1 MINSYLET
9 NNIKQYNAEQW
20 GANFIAI
27 HWKYILKIW
36 RQRCEDVHGGTKS
49 DIDKLKREKLLQEI
63 VYIQSSNKELLI
75 KKSDWIHEDIEELN
89 KMDIAALEAWLY
101 GAKII
106 TKINQRKIKQRAV
119 INKENGISINV
130 YGSKRKN
137 TNESDE

>member
-1 MINSYLET
+1 M
-9 NNIKQYNAEQW
+9 
-20 GANFIAI
+20 
-27 HWKYILKIW
+27 
-36 RQRCEDVHGGTKS
+36 
-49 DIDKLKREKLLQEI
+49 
-63 VYIQSSNKELLI
+63 I

-89 KMDIAALEAWLY
+89 KMDIAALESWLY